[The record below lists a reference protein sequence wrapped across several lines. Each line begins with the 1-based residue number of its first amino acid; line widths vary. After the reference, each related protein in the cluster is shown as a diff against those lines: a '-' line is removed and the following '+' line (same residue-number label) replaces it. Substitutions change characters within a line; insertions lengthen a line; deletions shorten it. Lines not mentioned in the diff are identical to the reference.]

1 LSYGR
6 SRYFTILFFILKISR
21 NRTCEN
27 NKSCSIYHRESYKI
41 GFVFSEFY
49 TIFYTFYKNQQN
61 CNTIEDVVLRLG
73 PCNFSES
80 HTSALRS
87 HKTPRKDLGV
97 CNGVPGRGRR
107 RARRNSGSSGGS
119 PGRGTTVGCVHAHLG
134 PVCSWSWG
142 GKLASVG
149 NRRRSPRR
157 RELRRDYGSGWTT
170 NEPGASSAT

>member
-1 LSYGR
+1 VR
-6 SRYFTILFFILKISR
+6 ITKVVVFTTVNPTKLVL
-21 NRTCEN
+21 
-27 NKSCSIYHRESYKI
+27 Y
-41 GFVFSEFY
+41 FSEFY

-97 CNGVPGRGRR
+97 SNGVPGRGRR
-107 RARRNSGSSGGS
+107 RARRNSGSSSGS
-119 PGRGTTVGCVHAHLG
+119 PDWGTTVGCVHAHLG

-142 GKLASVG
+142 GKLAGVG
-149 NRRRSPRR
+149 NRRRPAAVTVAARAPAR
-157 RELRRDYGSGWTT
+157 LRLGVD
-170 NEPGASSAT
+170 NK